1 MAEVKV
7 RVWIIIRVEGLFSLV
22 RSMRGK
28 RVGASE
34 ETCGCAGVRAGGVAL
49 CVEVPGWKRLGV

>member
-1 MAEVKV
+1 M

-22 RSMRGK
+22 RSMRSK

-34 ETCGCAGVRAGGVAL
+34 ETCGCAGARAGGVAL